1 MESGIR
7 AERSLKGKKAAP
19 RCSAPGLPGR
29 PYSFPV
35 RGLHGSSPGAD
46 KSEKDE
52 DEIIYNDFT
61 LGIGDRI
68 DISNYRVE
76 LIEIQSVKDGIAVL
90 QVSKIG
96 GGLDEQRA
104 FLENRA
110 NNFIGAEMGHYPY
123 SGRHILDESSARV
136 RIEHRKAWEPQPAGL
151 RSADIRRR
159 QACPPSRRALTGMN

>member
-1 MESGIR
+1 MMESGIR
-7 AERSLKGKKAAP
+7 AERSLKGK
-19 RCSAPGLPGR
+19 RQR
-29 PYSFPV
+29 PDVLRLVCLAVLILFLSGAFMGAV
-35 RGLHGSSPGAD
+35 QGAD

-110 NNFIGAEMGHYPY
+110 NNFIGGQRWGHYPY
-123 SGRHILDESSARV
+123 SGRH
-136 RIEHRKAWEPQPAGL
+136 PG
-151 RSADIRRR
+151 
-159 QACPPSRRALTGMN
+159 